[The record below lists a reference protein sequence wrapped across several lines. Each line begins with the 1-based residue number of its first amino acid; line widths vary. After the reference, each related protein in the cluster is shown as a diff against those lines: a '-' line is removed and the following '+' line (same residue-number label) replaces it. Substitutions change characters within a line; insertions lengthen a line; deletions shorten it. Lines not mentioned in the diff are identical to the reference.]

1 MQSRA
6 GFLMSDA
13 EPMLYCLA
21 KNWWL
26 VLLRG
31 LWFIS
36 FGLATFIRPGMTLVT
51 LIIFCGAFALLDGV
65 LAMVTA
71 IMGGTPTPRGWLA
84 VIGLLDIGAG
94 ILVLFWPGIT
104 AFGLLSVIAGWAI
117 AFGAMQLVGSIEL
130 RRELHNEC
138 FLIAGG
144 ALSIIFGLTVLLHP
158 GAGELSMMLVLGV
171 YALLCGLLWVCLS
184 LRLRRRA

>member
-1 MQSRA
+1 
-6 GFLMSDA
+6 MSDA

-36 FGLATFIRPGMTLVT
+36 FGLAAVIRPGMTLVT
-51 LIIFCGAFALLDGV
+51 LVIFCGAFALLDGV

-94 ILVLFWPGIT
+94 ILVLFWPVVT
-104 AFGLLSVIAGWAI
+104 VLGLLSVIAGWAI
-117 AFGAMQLVGSIEL
+117 AIGVTHIVGAIEL
-130 RRELHNEC
+130 RRELDNEW
-138 FLIAGG
+138 FLLAGG
-144 ALSIIFGLTVLLHP
+144 TVSIIFGLMVLFHSGS
-158 GAGELSMMLVLGV
+158 GALSMMLLLGV
-171 YALLCGLLWVCLS
+171 YALLCGVLWVCLS
-184 LRLRRRA
+184 LRLRCRAQSA